1 MYPGTPAG
9 VLIEGTGTDQVRSG
23 TRVVSDEVVA
33 ADVAFDA
40 FVIAGAELQG
50 IGLLQVERDQ
60 LDQLGGEGEQVLGCI
75 AAGAQ
80 LLVEGTR
87 QDSDAG
93 RVVGRRRWHRRGVL
107 WRQIVRHVAPQ
118 WELSCGSSAMS
129 LPILN
134 TRPSSSR

>member
-9 VLIEGTGTDQVRSG
+9 VLIEGTATDQVQSG
-23 TRVVSDEVVA
+23 TRAVSDEVVA

-50 IGLLQVERDQ
+50 SGLLQVERDQ

-80 LLVEGTR
+80 FLVERTR
-87 QDSDAG
+87 QDPDAG
-93 RVVGRRRWHRRGVL
+93 RVVGRRRLHRRGVF
-107 WRQIVRHVAPQ
+107 WRQTVRHVAPQ

-129 LPILN
+129 LPILEP
-134 TRPSSSR
+134 RPGSCL